1 MSNKY
6 MPVINRLITAMMLV
20 ALLIACQ
27 EMPEEKNFG
36 EIKLERLTNR
46 S

>member
-1 MSNKY
+1 MSTKL
-6 MPVINRLITAMMLV
+6 VTVGNRLLTAAMLV

-27 EMPEEKNFG
+27 EMPENNNFG
-36 EIKLERLTNR
+36 GIKIEHPAKG

>member
-1 MSNKY
+1 MSNK
-6 MPVINRLITAMMLV
+6 VVTVGNRLLTAIMLV

-27 EMPEEKNFG
+27 EMPQNNNFDG
-36 EIKLERLTNR
+36 TEIEQQRDK